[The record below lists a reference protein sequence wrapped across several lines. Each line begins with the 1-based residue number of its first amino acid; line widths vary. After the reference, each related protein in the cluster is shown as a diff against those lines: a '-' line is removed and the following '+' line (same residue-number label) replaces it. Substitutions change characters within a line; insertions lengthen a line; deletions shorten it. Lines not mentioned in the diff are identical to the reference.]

1 MVDRMLR
8 AVKADVSL
16 YEEVEANPTY
26 NQEALTIV
34 GIIAVISAV
43 AGVGLNVIL
52 GSGTGGIISGIWS
65 GASVFIGYYVWSYL
79 TYFVGTRMFNGTA
92 DVGELQRTL
101 AYSMSPQVLS
111 FIPIV
116 GFLAGLY
123 SLYLGF
129 IAVRQALD
137 FDNQKALMTAGI
149 AWLIWFVI
157 SIAIGSAIAALAIG
171 ASAVTG

>member
-52 GSGTGGIISGIWS
+52 GSGTSGIISGIWS
-65 GASVFIGYYVWSYL
+65 GVSVFIGYYVWSYL
-79 TYFVGTRMFNGTA
+79 TFFVGTRMFNGTA

-116 GFLAGLY
+116 GLLASIY

-157 SIAIGSAIAALAIG
+157 SIVIGGIIGGLAIG
-171 ASAVTG
+171 AAAVTG

>member
-1 MVDRMLR
+1 MVDRMMR
-8 AVKADVSL
+8 AVRADVSL

-34 GIIAVISAV
+34 GIIAVIAAV
-43 AGVGLNVIL
+43 GGIGYNLIL

-65 GASVFIGYYVWSYL
+65 GVSVFIGYYAWSYL

-92 DVGELQRTL
+92 DVSELQRTL

-116 GFLAGLY
+116 GILAGLY

-149 AWLIWFVI
+149 AWLVWFVI
-157 SIAIGSAIAALAIG
+157 SFVITGVIAGLAIG
-171 ASAVTG
+171 ASAIAS